1 MTRTRRAWSKSIG
14 EPGCRVRLYEA
25 RPGGPIM
32 RSSWVS
38 GKEDRKSLG
47 HRDRELAT
55 RQAYDLL
62 RGLLANENAIREESL
77 TLGLLARV
85 YLESP
90 QHQAKGERGQRED
103 KRKLDRVV
111 AFLGADRNVLSLSES
126 DVRRY
131 TMARREGDSRL
142 QGVKPKQPVRDR
154 AIEADLLA
162 LHQALNWAVRERR
175 SSGPRLILENPLH
188 GIKLP
193 RERNPRRPVMRHDVY
208 LKLLKVAGE
217 VHPLLK
223 LALVVAEGT
232 GRRISGWRNLLW
244 DDVDL
249 KAGEIRWRAEF
260 DKSGFE
266 DIRPMSDA
274 VRDAL
279 REARKNQGAIGS
291 APVFPAPKDPTRPCD
306 RHLLDNWL
314 RRAFKAA
321 ELERQQGGLWHT
333 IRRKWA
339 TERKGYPV
347 KDVAAAGGWRD
358 ERTILTS
365 YQQVDA
371 ATVKQVVLNPTQR
384 LLGS

>member
-1 MTRTRRAWSKSIG
+1 MMRTKRPWSKSIG
-14 EPGCRVRLYEA
+14 GRGQRVRLYEA

-32 RSSWVS
+32 RSTWIN
-38 GKEDRKSLG
+38 GKEDRRSLG

-55 RQAYDLL
+55 RQAYELL
-62 RGLLANENAIREESL
+62 SGLLANEQAIREESL
-77 TLGLLARV
+77 TLGMLARM

-111 AFLGADRNVLSLSES
+111 AFLGADRNILSLSES

-131 TMARREGDSRL
+131 TMARRQGDPSL
-142 QGVKPKQPVRDR
+142 QGVKPNQSVRDR
-154 AIEADLLA
+154 AIEADLLT
-162 LHQALNWAVRERR
+162 LQWALNWGVRERR
-175 SSGPRLILENPLH
+175 SSGRRLIQENPLH
-188 GIKLP
+188 GIRLP
-193 RERNPRRPVMRHDVY
+193 RERNPRRPVMRHDIY

-232 GRRISGWRNLLW
+232 GRRISAWRNLRW
-244 DDVDL
+244 DDVDFQ
-249 KAGEIRWRAEF
+249 AGEIRWRAQF

-266 DIRPMSDA
+266 DVRPMSDA
-274 VRDAL
+274 VKDAL
-279 REARKNQGAIGS
+279 REARKAQRAIGS

-314 RRAFKAA
+314 RRAFPKAGLKQ
-321 ELERQQGGLWHT
+321 EPGGLWHT
-333 IRRKWA
+333 LRRKWA

-365 YQQVDA
+365 YQQADT

-384 LLGS
+384 LLGT